1 MESRYIF
8 YLVGLGLVAVGSSSD
23 AGILTVMVG
32 FFYWQVVCLARGGFL
47 AIHTWVSAVRWLMT
61 MSHTGTIPF

>member
-8 YLVGLGLVAVGSSSD
+8 YLVGLGLVAVGSPSD

-32 FFYWQVVCLARGGFL
+32 FFY
-47 AIHTWVSAVRWLMT
+47 
-61 MSHTGTIPF
+61 

>member
-32 FFYWQVVCLARGGFL
+32 FFY
-47 AIHTWVSAVRWLMT
+47 
-61 MSHTGTIPF
+61 